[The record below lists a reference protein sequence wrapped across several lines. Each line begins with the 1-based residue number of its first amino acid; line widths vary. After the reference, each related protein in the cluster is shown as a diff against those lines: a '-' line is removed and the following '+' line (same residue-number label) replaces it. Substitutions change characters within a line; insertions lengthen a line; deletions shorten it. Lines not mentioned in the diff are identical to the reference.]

1 MPQKTISMNER
12 KSSILSEIYML
23 EWDLQNITNEDVK
36 TAKMMQVDMLKKE
49 LESLKEEKT

>member
-1 MPQKTISMNER
+1 
-12 KSSILSEIYML
+12 ML